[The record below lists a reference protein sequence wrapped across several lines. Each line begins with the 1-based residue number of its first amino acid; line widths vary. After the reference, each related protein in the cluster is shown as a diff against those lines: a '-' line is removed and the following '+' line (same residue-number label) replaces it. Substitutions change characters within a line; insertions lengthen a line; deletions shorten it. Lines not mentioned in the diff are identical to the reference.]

1 MENKNI
7 KKILL
12 YISLIPYIIL
22 IFMCICYAVVG
33 YGYNLGNTA
42 YGFIAV
48 VNFLGDVYSKII
60 KYLFF
65 NPVALC
71 IIILWIGYQIYYFI
85 SFKSENKEKSK
96 HFQENN
102 GNNKKIYVYVKKI
115 LFFISILCWVI
126 YFTSGVF
133 AFFFGSNTGG
143 GLFNPEMEYGIDALL
158 HTLLWNLTAFSLIP
172 VLPSSLL
179 YIIIYIILK
188 RKEEKNSC
196 NINN

>member
-1 MENKNI
+1 MKNKNI

-22 IFMCICYAVVG
+22 IFMCICYAVIG

-48 VNFLGDVYSKII
+48 GNFLGDVFSKII

-65 NPVALC
+65 NPIALC

-85 SFKSENKEKSK
+85 SFKSNKKEKAEYSK
-96 HFQENN
+96 ESN
-102 GNNKKIYVYVKKI
+102 VYTSKNINLKEI
-115 LFFISILCWVI
+115 LFFISILCWII
-126 YFTSGVF
+126 YFASGIF

-143 GLFNPEMEYGIDALL
+143 GLFNPKMEYGIDALL

-179 YIIIYIILK
+179 YIIIYVIVK
-188 RKEEKNSC
+188 KKEEKNSS

>member
-1 MENKNI
+1 MKNKNI
-7 KKILL
+7 KNILF
-12 YISLIPYIIL
+12 YIAVIPYIIL
-22 IFMCICYAVVG
+22 LFMCIYYAIIG

-48 VNFLGDVYSKII
+48 GNFLGDVFSKII

-65 NPVALC
+65 NPIALC

-85 SFKSENKEKSK
+85 SFKSDNKEKSEY
-96 HFQENN
+96 FQESNLY
-102 GNNKKIYVYVKKI
+102 NKKNISFKKI

-126 YFTSGVF
+126 YFASGIF

-143 GLFNPEMEYGIDALL
+143 GLFNPTMEYGIDALL

-179 YIIIYIILK
+179 YIIIYVIVK
-188 RKEEKNSC
+188 KKEKNSI